1 MIVTCG
7 VCKKDYKPMNH
18 GYAHEIGFCVYCER
32 WESAAMH
39 DDLCMCVGCLG

>member
-18 GYAHEIGFCVYCER
+18 GYSQEIGFCVYCER
-32 WESAAMH
+32 WESAVMH